1 MRCARSGV
9 SGCTG
14 MEVMAAG
21 MAVEVAVAVAVEAE
35 EMAEVAEV
43 AEVAAERCSGGR
55 VSTPSPSSSAPTG
68 SGARAHLV
76 AAVSSRTPRAGSY
89 PPLLPL
95 SASSNRQQ
103 KEWRR
108 RLELASARGSKH
120 KIVSA
125 WRGLSV
131 GRRSPFRRCDA
142 VTAMFCRAELRTLT
156 PPPPHARR
164 APLAVTTCAPSVPH
178 ATAGSTSPSG
188 ACSACAS
195 PIFV

>member
-1 MRCARSGV
+1 
-9 SGCTG
+9 
-14 MEVMAAG
+14 
-21 MAVEVAVAVAVEAE
+21 
-35 EMAEVAEV
+35 MAEVAEV

-142 VTAMFCRAELRTLT
+142 VTAMFCRAQIFFFFFSYPLRRPRGPCSAHLASF
-156 PPPPHARR
+156 PSFWRSLPNSRSKGRRSPLKARR
-164 APLAVTTCAPSVPH
+164 SISPREKSGEKSSVAVRREEAAPLIARCRSQ
-178 ATAGSTSPSG
+178 
-188 ACSACAS
+188 
-195 PIFV
+195 

>member
-1 MRCARSGV
+1 MMRCARSGV

-14 MEVMAAG
+14 MEVMAATV
-21 MAVEVAVAVAVEAE
+21 MAVAMEVAVEVAVAVAVEAE

-142 VTAMFCRAELRTLT
+142 VTAMFCLPLFFARYCRPAFNAVPAVRA
-156 PPPPHARR
+156 
-164 APLAVTTCAPSVPH
+164 
-178 ATAGSTSPSG
+178 
-188 ACSACAS
+188 
-195 PIFV
+195 